1 MVPSWDITEIVKKK
15 KFISSKDKK
24 DWFAFTKQMGN
35 IKAKESDLLKE
46 NIKVNE
52 VKKLDLHGF
61 SLIEANKIV
70 KNFIINS
77 FNSGYKKLLIVT
89 GKGLRSKSHNNP
101 YLSEKLSVLRYSVPE
116 YIKNDENLAN
126 KINSISTADIKDGG
140 EGAIYIFLKNNK
152 KFIE

>member
-1 MVPSWDITEIVKKK
+1 MKKK
-15 KFISSKDKK
+15 NFISSKDKK
-24 DWFAFTKQMGN
+24 DWLAFTKQMGN

-46 NIKVNE
+46 NIKLNE
-52 VKKLDLHGF
+52 VKKLDLHEF
-61 SLIEANKIV
+61 SLNEANEKV

-89 GKGLRSKSHNNP
+89 GKGLRSKSHENP
-101 YLSEKLSVLRYSVPE
+101 YVSEKLSVLRYSVPE
-116 YIKNDENLAN
+116 YIKSDKNLTN

-140 EGAIYIFLKNNK
+140 EGSIYIFLKNNK

>member
-1 MVPSWDITEIVKKK
+1 MVSSWDITEIVKKK
-15 KFISSKDKK
+15 NFISSKDKK
-24 DWFAFTKQMGN
+24 DWLTFTKQMGN
-35 IKAKESDLLKE
+35 IKPKESDLLKE
-46 NIKVNE
+46 NIKLSE
-52 VKKLDLHGF
+52 VKKLDLHGY

-89 GKGLRSKSHNNP
+89 GKGLRSKSHENP

-116 YIKNDENLAN
+116 YIKNDENLSN
-126 KINSISTADIKDGG
+126 KIIKISDSDIKDGG

-152 KFIE
+152 NL